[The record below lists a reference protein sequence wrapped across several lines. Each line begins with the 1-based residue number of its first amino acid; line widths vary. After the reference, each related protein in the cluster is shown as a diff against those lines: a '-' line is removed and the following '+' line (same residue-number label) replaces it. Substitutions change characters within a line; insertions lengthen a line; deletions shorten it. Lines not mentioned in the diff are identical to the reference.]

1 MSVMVRFFL
10 VKSFRKGQLDRQS
23 ALQGL
28 NLILDFDFTSHCRT
42 SSWWTGPGTGSSSST
57 QCSTLN
63 TAQLTHRFPFF

>member
-28 NLILDFDFTSHCRT
+28 NLILDFD
-42 SSWWTGPGTGSSSST
+42 SSLATVELVAGGLGQGQVVAPVRNV
-57 QCSTLN
+57 Q
-63 TAQLTHRFPFF
+63 H